1 MHLYAFGSICRGE
14 IEPASDVDLLALVD
28 GMDARFDPMV
38 YSIYSYKRISKLWEE
53 GSPFAWHLW
62 RESRLIHADGGKD
75 WLREQGSPAAYAS
88 ATKHCLRFYSIF
100 SGASAALNG
109 QTPSVV
115 FELSTV
121 FLAMRNFATCYS
133 LGFLEVPDFSRRSPL
148 RIGAMSVGISEE
160 EFRVFE
166 RARLLCTRGFGR
178 VLLIEEVQL
187 ARVALARIELWMV
200 TLLERAGIHE

>member
-14 IEPASDVDLLALVD
+14 VELASDVDLLALVD

-62 RESRLIHADGGKD
+62 RESQLIHGDDGKD
-75 WLREQGSPAAYAS
+75 WLRERGSPAAYPS
-88 ATKHCLRFYSIF
+88 ARKHCLRFYAIF

-109 QTPSVV
+109 PTPSAV

-133 LGFLEVPDFSRRSPL
+133 LGFLEVPDFSRRSPQ
-148 RIGAMSVGISEE
+148 RIGALSVGIPDE
-160 EFRVFE
+160 EFRLFE
-166 RARLLCTRGFGR
+166 RARLLCTRGSGR
-178 VLLIEEVQL
+178 ALDVEEVQL
-187 ARVALARIELWMV
+187 ARGALARIELWMI
-200 TLLERAGIHE
+200 TLLERAGI